1 MSQNTAP
8 TINGVHHLSFT
19 VADLDSSLGWY
30 QKLFGADRVDH
41 KFVHLGAEDTG
52 YGILLVTPVSGV
64 VIGLHTNTANK
75 GEKFDEARTGL
86 DHVSFQVSARE
97 DLETWAAWLDELGI
111 AHTGIRD
118 ETEPFAYSTLVFRD
132 PDDIQ
137 LEFVA
142 VG

>member
-1 MSQNTAP
+1 MSQTTAP
-8 TINGVHHLSFT
+8 TITGVHHLSFT
-19 VADLDSSLGWY
+19 VADLESSLDWY
-30 QKLFGADRVDH
+30 QRLFGADRVDF
-41 KFVHLGAEDTG
+41 KFVHLDAEDTG

-64 VIGLHTNTANK
+64 VIGLHANTANQ

-86 DHVSFQVSARE
+86 DHVSFQVGSRA
-97 DLETWAAWLDELGI
+97 DLEAWGAWLDELGVE
-111 AHTGIRD
+111 HTGIRD

-132 PDDIQ
+132 PDNIQ